1 MKEKI
6 NNHLIKLVTI
16 LILFL
21 DQLTKFLF
29 TNERII
35 IIKDLF
41 SINYCENY
49 GAAWSLFNN
58 RVSGLILISI
68 VILIFLIK
76 YKQSFLL
83 NIRNKIA
90 FGLVFGG
97 LFGNLI
103 DRIIHGFVKDFISV
117 IIFNYH
123 FPVFNIADIAI
134 VVGMILILIAVLKKE
149 DMYGKNS
156 SNKRVL

>member
-6 NNHLIKLVTI
+6 NNHLIKIITI
-16 LILFL
+16 MILFL
-21 DQLTKFLF
+21 DQLTKFIF
-29 TNERII
+29 TNKKII

-58 RVSGLILISI
+58 QVLGLIIISL
-68 VILIFLIK
+68 VIFLLLLK
-76 YKQSFLL
+76 YKKSFLL
-83 NIRNKIA
+83 NTRNKLA

-97 LFGNLI
+97 LLGNLI
-103 DRIIHGFVKDFISV
+103 DRIVFGYVKDFIS
-117 IIFNYH
+117 ILIFNYQ
-123 FPVFNIADIAI
+123 FPVFNIADMAI
-134 VVGMILILIAVLKKE
+134 VMGMVLILIAVLKKE

-156 SNKRVL
+156 SNKRVK

>member
-58 RVSGLILISI
+58 RVSGLILMSI
-68 VILIFLIK
+68 VMLIFLIK
-76 YKQSFLL
+76 YKHSFLL